1 MLTFQIFPSPTTNA
15 FASQQF
21 SWLATPG
28 AEQGGKDE
36 QRQSYPDFSFQ
47 TAPTTEEAVR
57 TTTTFQPPIPAA
69 PLVRS
74 ASIHAIL
81 ADFVQKR
88 QLHYLFTFREREREQ
103 VLPWHSI
110 LDYLFKHKIL

>member
-1 MLTFQIFPSPTTNA
+1 MRFCTFQIFPSPTTNA

-21 SWLATPG
+21 SWLTTPG
-28 AEQGGKDE
+28 AEQGVKEE

-47 TAPTTEEAVR
+47 TAPTTQEAVR

-74 ASIHAIL
+74 ASIICVITLSWAL
-81 ADFVQKR
+81 C
-88 QLHYLFTFREREREQ
+88 
-103 VLPWHSI
+103 
-110 LDYLFKHKIL
+110 

>member
-1 MLTFQIFPSPTTNA
+1 VFQFFPSPTTNA

-21 SWLATPG
+21 SWLAPQG
-28 AEQGGKDE
+28 AEQGGGKDE

-57 TTTTFQPPIPAA
+57 TTTTFQQPPVPPA

-74 ASIHAIL
+74 ASILSAATL
-81 ADFVQKR
+81 SCVPAF
-88 QLHYLFTFREREREQ
+88 
-103 VLPWHSI
+103 
-110 LDYLFKHKIL
+110 

>member
-1 MLTFQIFPSPTTNA
+1 MFVVASNANELCSFQFFPSPTTNA

-21 SWLATPG
+21 SWLAPQG

-57 TTTTFQPPIPAA
+57 TTTTFQQPPVAPG

-74 ASIHAIL
+74 ASCIHPSSPL
-81 ADFVQKR
+81 SPSRGFLSDFVEKR
-88 QLHYLFTFREREREQ
+88 LL
-103 VLPWHSI
+103 LA
-110 LDYLFKHKIL
+110 